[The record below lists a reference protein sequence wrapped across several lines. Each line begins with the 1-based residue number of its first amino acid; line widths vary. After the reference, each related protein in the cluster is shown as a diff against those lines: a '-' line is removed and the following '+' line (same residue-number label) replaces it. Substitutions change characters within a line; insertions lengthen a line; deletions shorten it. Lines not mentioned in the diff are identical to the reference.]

1 MNIRKSN
8 SQDKSAKL
16 SFSSS
21 SDEEERPKNK
31 TTRTMQEYQVTQV
44 TRKPHASTGLDLVT
58 LPIQEAKS
66 GKMSFLLDTEATLT
80 LMKVGTLK
88 SDTQMREERLAL
100 TEVTGHKIYILG
112 KIRATMNLGGRNMR
126 HSIYVVKDD
135 FPIDYDGILRIDF
148 LKKQRA
154 KVRYALAT

>member
-1 MNIRKSN
+1 MPNCHSAAAVTKKRDLKIKRRIVRK
-8 SQDKSAKL
+8 
-16 SFSSS
+16 
-21 SDEEERPKNK
+21 
-31 TTRTMQEYQVTQV
+31 YQVTQV
-44 TRKPHASTGLDLVT
+44 SRKPHVSTGLDLVT

-88 SDTQMREERLAL
+88 SDTQMREECLAL
-100 TEVTGHKIYILG
+100 TQVTGHKIYILG
-112 KIRATMNLGGRNMR
+112 EIRAIMNLGDRNMR

-135 FPIDYDGILRIDF
+135 FSIDNDGILGIDF

-154 KVRYALAT
+154 KCAITH

>member
-1 MNIRKSN
+1 MPNCHSAAAVTKKRDLKIKRRIVRK
-8 SQDKSAKL
+8 
-16 SFSSS
+16 
-21 SDEEERPKNK
+21 
-31 TTRTMQEYQVTQV
+31 YQVTQV
-44 TRKPHASTGLDLVT
+44 SRKPHVSTGLDLVT

-88 SDTQMREERLAL
+88 SDTQMREECLAL
-100 TEVTGHKIYILG
+100 TQVTGHKIYTLG
-112 KIRATMNLGGRNMR
+112 EIRATMKGDRNMR

-135 FPIDYDGILRIDF
+135 FSIDYDGILGIDF

-154 KVRYALAT
+154 KRAITH